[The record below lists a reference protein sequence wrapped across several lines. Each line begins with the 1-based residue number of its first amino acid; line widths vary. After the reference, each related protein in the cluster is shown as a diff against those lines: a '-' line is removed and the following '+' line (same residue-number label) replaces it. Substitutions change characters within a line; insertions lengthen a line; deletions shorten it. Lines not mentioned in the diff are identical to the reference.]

1 MSTGDESP
9 PGQSLRDW
17 AEADATCC
25 WGGTRPSTIVAMTP
39 GVVSA
44 ESGATEAMGARI
56 LPHESASIRAMA
68 ADFEARGGDSRVEMA
83 APPAVFFA
91 AATLAGWVA
100 LTEMLR
106 GAAPPLR
113 AMDFGGMTNR
123 RIGEGTRQGRVPLVP
138 TSSKK

>member
-68 ADFEARGGDSRVEMA
+68 ADFEAWGGGFASGDGSSSGSLFCSSYVSWMGSA
-83 APPAVFFA
+83 DGNAMSGTTPPGNGFWRHDESVDWRRHTARKG
-91 AATLAGWVA
+91 ATCANL
-100 LTEMLR
+100 E
-106 GAAPPLR
+106 
-113 AMDFGGMTNR
+113 
-123 RIGEGTRQGRVPLVP
+123 
-138 TSSKK
+138 